1 MLARG
6 RRPPHIVIFNPD
18 QWRGDVVGHL
28 GNPAAHTP
36 TLDALAASEATS
48 FRHAFC
54 QNPVCVPSRCSF
66 MTGWYPHVRGH
77 RTFGHLLRAHHG
89 EPNALT
95 LLKRAGYH
103 VWWGGKNHLVPAE
116 HGFDAY
122 CDVKFR
128 PDDGDYAR
136 WGHTPRPFAQTGN
149 QADPSLPDWRGAP
162 GSDTYYSFY
171 VGALP
176 TDGDDLY
183 CDPDWAVI
191 LGAIDLI
198 RSYDGDRPL
207 CLYLPLMFPHPPYA
221 VEARWREAIDRALL
235 PPRAPPPA
243 DWAGKPSILGQ
254 LHRRFGLGEWEEARW
269 DELRATYY
277 GMCAR
282 VDHQLGLLVEALR
295 AAGMWD
301 DTALLFFSDH
311 GDYTGDYDLVE
322 KTQNTFE
329 DALVRVPFLLKP
341 PRSRARCEGRI
352 SPALVELVDVA
363 ATLYDLAG
371 IEPGYTH
378 FGRSLLPI
386 AAGEATAHRDA
397 VFCEGGRRRGETHAM
412 ERGANEHPD
421 GLYWPRVGLQV
432 SDDAPYHS
440 KAVMCRTADH
450 KYVHR
455 LYERDELYDLGDDP
469 AELRNLI
476 DDPDHAP
483 LVAEL
488 RQRLLTWFLDT
499 ADAVPHDLDAV
510 EWSGLFGPTTPAV

>member
-136 WGHTPRPFAQTGN
+136 WGHTPRPFAQAGN

-341 PRSRARCEGRI
+341 PRSRAPCEGRI

-363 ATLYDLAG
+363 ATLYDIAG
-371 IEPGYTH
+371 IDPGYTH

-386 AAGEATAHRDA
+386 AAGEATTHRDA

-412 ERGANEHPD
+412 ERA
-421 GLYWPRVGLQV
+421 
-432 SDDAPYHS
+432 APTS
-440 KAVMCRTADH
+440 APTASTGRASACR
-450 KYVHR
+450 
-455 LYERDELYDLGDDP
+455 
-469 AELRNLI
+469 
-476 DDPDHAP
+476 
-483 LVAEL
+483 
-488 RQRLLTWFLDT
+488 
-499 ADAVPHDLDAV
+499 
-510 EWSGLFGPTTPAV
+510 SGTMRRTTPRR